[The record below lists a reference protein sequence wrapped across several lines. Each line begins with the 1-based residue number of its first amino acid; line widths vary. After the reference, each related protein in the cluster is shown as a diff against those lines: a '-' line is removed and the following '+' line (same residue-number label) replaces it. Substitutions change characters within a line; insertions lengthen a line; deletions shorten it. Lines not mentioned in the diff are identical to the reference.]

1 MRSGKG
7 IAGILLVALLFAGC
21 VAPAEPP
28 LAPAVATE
36 AAAPAAATGETAA
49 PTGNAV
55 KVATV
60 GPLSGPQSVY
70 GASSR
75 NGAQLA
81 LEQAQDRL
89 AAAGVIVELTPFDD
103 QATPDV
109 GVANAQQIV
118 ADPAVMCVIGHLNSG
133 VMIPASEVYH
143 NAGLVAITASAT
155 NPLITDRGYA
165 EINRLVGRDDVQ
177 GVVAAEFA
185 AADLSAQSIYVI
197 HDKTAYGQGIAEF
210 VRQHAEAL
218 GVAVVGFEGTEEQAN
233 FDSVITPILGL
244 NPDLVFFAG
253 LYPQAGLFFR
263 QARDKG
269 VTAQFMGPDG
279 MDTSELASIA
289 GDAVTGMH
297 YTASAGPAML
307 YPGAAQ
313 FITDYTARFNEEVQP
328 FSAQSYDAMG
338 ICLQAIIDS
347 AQAAGGAP
355 ERSDVAARVRATADY
370 PGITGAKSFNSQ
382 GDLTVAQYF
391 VIQVNATGAETWGDN
406 AIVKTL
412 EIPAPVE

>member
-1 MRSGKG
+1 MNIWR
-7 IAGILLVALLFAGC
+7 IVAGVVLMALAATGC
-21 VAPAEPP
+21 TVPAEPAG
-28 LAPAVATE
+28 APTTASAPTAAV
-36 AAAPAAATGETAA
+36 PAQSDASPATG
-49 PTGNAV
+49 V
-55 KVATV
+55 VIKVATV
-60 GPLSGPQSVY
+60 GPLSGPQSIY

-81 LEQAQDRL
+81 LEQMQERL
-89 AAAGVIVELTPFDD
+89 AAAGVTVELAPFDD

-133 VMIPASEVYH
+133 VMIPAAEIYH
-143 NAGLVAITASAT
+143 NAGLAAITPSAT
-155 NPLITDRGYA
+155 NPLITDRGYG
-165 EINRLVGRDDVQ
+165 EIHRLVGRDDVQ

-185 AADLSAQSIYVI
+185 ANDLDVASIYVI

-210 VRQHAEAL
+210 VRQRAETL
-218 GVAVVGFEGTEEQAN
+218 GVEVLGFEGTEEQAN

-279 MDTSELASIA
+279 MDTSELAAIA

-297 YTASAGPAML
+297 YTASAGPAAL
-307 YPGAAQ
+307 YPDAAQ
-313 FITDYTARFNEEVQP
+313 FIEDYTVRFNEEVQP

-338 ICLQAIIDS
+338 ICLRAILDS
-347 AQAAGGAP
+347 AQAANGIP
-355 ERSDVAARVRATADY
+355 ERSDVAARVRATVDY
-370 PGITGAKSFNSQ
+370 PGVTGAKSFNSQ

-391 VIQVNATGAETWGDN
+391 VIQVNAADADTWN
-406 AIVKTL
+406 KNVIVKSL
-412 EIPAPVE
+412 DIPAPVE